1 MTGGRVEADHH
12 DGPVRARNRS
22 GAGVTVAERKLSIL
36 FVGPLPPHQGG
47 SAVFSAQML
56 AALAGRGHAIE
67 AISPIT
73 EAALRDG
80 DRFAQRHPDLNV
92 TRFALPYLVTGP
104 DVPASPEYRQHEAAV
119 IGELLAQALKR
130 APPDVVIA
138 GREAIAPHLDTAS
151 HLRRVL
157 MIHGT
162 TMFGI
167 ASGSYPREL
176 AEPLLAAMRR
186 FDLILTS
193 GRHAERSM
201 AELGV
206 PGVRVIPNPVD
217 TGRFR
222 PLERP
227 VEQRRELGVDD
238 GEIVVL
244 HASKLTEQKRPMDIL
259 GAAQR
264 ALARE
269 PRLVFV
275 VAGDG
280 RCRDQVERECAARGL
295 GGRFR
300 FPGWIAHE
308 RMPEL
313 INAGDMV
320 VMPSAYECQA
330 LVYLET
336 IACGRPLIASDIPAA
351 REVVQHGVSGLLHP
365 EGDEAA
371 LADAILACAHDSA
384 LGERLVANGLSEARR
399 HALPLIADAY
409 ELVLT
414 ELAFGRP
421 AATPSSA

>member
-1 MTGGRVEADHH
+1 VAD
-12 DGPVRARNRS
+12 
-22 GAGVTVAERKLSIL
+22 RKLSVL

-47 SAVFSAQML
+47 GAIFSAQML
-56 AALAGRGHAIE
+56 AALSGRGHAIE

-73 EAALRDG
+73 AAALHAGDG
-80 DRFAQRHPDLNV
+80 FAHRHPDLNV
-92 TRFALPYLVTGP
+92 TRFVVPYLFAGP
-104 DVPASPEYRQHEAAV
+104 NIPASAEYRRHEAAG
-119 IGELLAQALKR
+119 IGELLAQALER
-130 APPDVVIA
+130 GRPDVVIA
-138 GREAIAPHLDTAS
+138 GREAIAPYFEGAS

-157 MIHGT
+157 VVHGT

-193 GRHAERSM
+193 GRHAQRSM

-217 TGRFR
+217 TERFR

-227 VEQRRELGVDD
+227 VELRRELGVDD

-244 HASKLTEQKRPMDIL
+244 HASKLTEQKRPLDIL

-264 ALARE
+264 ALVRE

-275 VAGDG
+275 IAGEG
-280 RCRDQVERECAARGL
+280 RCRAEVQRECELRGL

-336 IACGRPLIASDIPAA
+336 MACGRPLIASDIPAA
-351 REVVQHGVSGLLHP
+351 REVIKDAVNGLLHP
-365 EGDEAA
+365 EGDQAA
-371 LADAILACAHDSA
+371 LADAILACAHDRA
-384 LGERLVANGLSEARR
+384 LGARLGANGLSEARR
-399 HALPLIADAY
+399 HALPVIADAY
-409 ELVLT
+409 ELALT
-414 ELAFGRP
+414 ELAFGGP